1 MIMQEALDS
10 LLEFFGLS
18 VAPTNLGEFIPYFFK
33 GMFGIAFFVL
43 IFNIL
48 RYWGGFGKN
57 L

>member
-1 MIMQEALDS
+1 MSEALDS

-18 VAPTNLGEFIPYFFK
+18 AAPTNLGEFIPYFFK